1 MAESPTTTVLGR
13 KSQQGMNQ
21 FRALGAPLATPKS
34 YATYLKIID
43 NVKKVVAIAM
53 AICGVGFVI
62 CARRDDY
69 LRLTLRQEAGIWRWA
84 GSAFGIGVLTC
95 LVATIALVV
104 EYLARPRPTRFTLG
118 SLFARSVLVLLVVGA
133 ILFGNGLR
141 LWRCAGNRCG
151 DKHLPDM
158 GCSTGRQISRA
169 ILAILAVVMTGW
181 TVLGTQS
188 AYQYARWHADEIVR
202 AGCDLM
208 DRCPRTEYRACYP
221 ARIYTSLFGEEIALN
236 DPRVPQVLRKLGARR
251 IWVDGE
257 RVAVYVETNEFDFS
271 CIPKPEIEFQ
281 IYRTPQPKT
290 PHGPVWGSHG
300 KSHTKLTDRLWTNI
314 Y

>member
-1 MAESPTTTVLGR
+1 
-13 KSQQGMNQ
+13 
-21 FRALGAPLATPKS
+21 
-34 YATYLKIID
+34 
-43 NVKKVVAIAM
+43 
-53 AICGVGFVI
+53 
-62 CARRDDY
+62 
-69 LRLTLRQEAGIWRWA
+69 
-84 GSAFGIGVLTC
+84 
-95 LVATIALVV
+95 
-104 EYLARPRPTRFTLG
+104 
-118 SLFARSVLVLLVVGA
+118 
-133 ILFGNGLR
+133 
-141 LWRCAGNRCG
+141 
-151 DKHLPDM
+151 
-158 GCSTGRQISRA
+158 
-169 ILAILAVVMTGW
+169 MTGW